1 MTADIAWLERYSV
14 VIVPALAV
22 LEQLGIPVPAVPALL
37 ATGALAAS
45 GRVSLWLVIVSIV
58 VVTLPIDLVWH
69 EAGRRRGAQ
78 MLSGLCRFTL
88 ETDVCVRR
96 AENLFIRHG
105 VRALLVAKFLPGLTT
120 VVPPLAGA
128 FGVSRRQFVIYDLV
142 GSILWAG
149 TWMGVGFAFSNT
161 IELVIAR
168 VASLGRLA
176 VLVIGAAL
184 VTYVG
189 LKYLRRWI
197 FLRRLRI
204 ARITAEELRAKLD
217 AAEDVAIMDLRTTLD
232 VSAVPYVIPGSRWVP
247 AEHLD
252 ERLLDIP
259 RNREWVLYCS
269 CPNEATS
276 ARVAL
281 RLRRR
286 GVTRVRPLD
295 GGMTRWMSLGFPVEP
310 VAAPAMAALETSRS

>member
-1 MTADIAWLERYSV
+1 MTEDIAWLERYSV

-45 GRVSLWLVIVSIV
+45 GRVNLWLVIVAIV
-58 VVTLPIDLVWH
+58 LVTLPIDLVWH
-69 EAGRRRGAQ
+69 EVGRRRGAQ
-78 MLSGLCRFTL
+78 VLSGLCRFTL
-88 ETDVCVRR
+88 EPDVCVRR

-105 VRALLVAKFLPGLTT
+105 VRTLLVAKFLPGLTT
-120 VVPPLAGA
+120 VLPPLAGA

-149 TWMGVGFAFSNT
+149 AWMGVGFAFSNT

-197 FLRRLRI
+197 FLRRLRM

-269 CPNEATS
+269 
-276 ARVAL
+276 
-281 RLRRR
+281 
-286 GVTRVRPLD
+286 
-295 GGMTRWMSLGFPVEP
+295 
-310 VAAPAMAALETSRS
+310 

>member
-1 MTADIAWLERYSV
+1 MTEDIAWLERYSV

-45 GRVSLWLVIVSIV
+45 GRVNLWLVIVAIV
-58 VVTLPIDLVWH
+58 LVTLPIDLVWH
-69 EAGRRRGAQ
+69 EVGRRRGAQ
-78 MLSGLCRFTL
+78 VLSGLCRFTL
-88 ETDVCVRR
+88 EPDVCVRR
-96 AENLFIRHG
+96 AENLFIRYG
-105 VRALLVAKFLPGLTT
+105 VRTLLVAKFLPGLTT

-128 FGVSRRQFVIYDLV
+128 FGVSRRQFVIYDV
-142 GSILWAG
+142 AGSILWAG
-149 TWMGVGFAFSNT
+149 AWMGVGFAFSNT
-161 IELVIAR
+161 IEPVIAR

-232 VSAVPYVIPGSRWVP
+232 VSAVPYVIPGGRWVP

-252 ERLLDIP
+252 GRLLDIP

-269 CPNEATS
+269 
-276 ARVAL
+276 
-281 RLRRR
+281 
-286 GVTRVRPLD
+286 
-295 GGMTRWMSLGFPVEP
+295 
-310 VAAPAMAALETSRS
+310 